1 MSYSEGK
8 LSDYIIFNPKETIKK
23 GQVAPEI
30 DMASIKPFCKYI
42 NVAPYSTYNTGM
54 KFRNGDTLLAR
65 ITPCLENGKTVF
77 VDNLKNSE
85 VGFGSTEYIVMRAI
99 ESKTIPEFVYYI
111 ATSSAFRGK
120 AISLMT
126 GTSGRQRVQTEAL
139 MEENWHFP
147 SIIDQRKIVKILAPL
162 DSKIRQNTRTN
173 DNLEKQGSLLLDD
186 YFSRCDEEIELANL
200 LDFTNGFAF
209 SSKDY
214 LDSGKYKVITIKN
227 VQDGRIDSAVSSCL
241 NEKPA
246 KMKSECELKTGDILL
261 SLTGNVGRVGAVCED
276 NLLLNQRVAK
286 INPKDAEML
295 PFLYF
300 LFRHDDMKNTL
311 ESISKGTAQQNLSPV
326 EALKLK
332 IRNNSAEAVKLT
344 RTLKPV
350 LKKIISNN
358 IENRHLTAL
367 RDTLLPELMNGK
379 IDLSKVEI

>member
-1 MSYSEGK
+1 M
-8 LSDYIIFNPKETIKK
+8 
-23 GQVAPEI
+23 
-30 DMASIKPFCKYI
+30 
-42 NVAPYSTYNTGM
+42 
-54 KFRNGDTLLAR
+54 
-65 ITPCLENGKTVF
+65 
-77 VDNLKNSE
+77 
-85 VGFGSTEYIVMRAI
+85 
-99 ESKTIPEFVYYI
+99 
-111 ATSSAFRGK
+111 
-120 AISLMT
+120 
-126 GTSGRQRVQTEAL
+126 
-139 MEENWHFP
+139 
-147 SIIDQRKIVKILAPL
+147 
-162 DSKIRQNTRTN
+162 
-173 DNLEKQGSLLLDD
+173 LDD
-186 YFSRCDEEIELANL
+186 YFSRCNEEIELANL

-227 VQDGRIDSAVSSCL
+227 VQDGRIDSAGSSCL

-246 KMKSECELKTGDILL
+246 KMRPECELKIGDILL